1 MDHNTKKQLGLLEI
15 RNQELKRKLEELDA
29 ANAGIK
35 ARNEMLTTEAKNLV
49 QENKQLKAEL
59 EERKAAW
66 EMKNERLRAKI
77 KELEEQKADQ
87 EAQLNYQKSLA
98 QKLEGFQPVRICNEE
113 QKFTVCLDVEDEKD
127 FYVERARF
135 TFPDYKSMAD
145 FLRLALIHGEGNLQ
159 FIIQKGED

>member
-1 MDHNTKKQLGLLEI
+1 MDHNTKKQIEALEI

-113 QKFTVCLDVEDEKD
+113 TKFKVLINTEVEDGLFTEP
-127 FYVERARF
+127 VGF
-135 TFPDYKSMAD
+135 TFSDYKSMDD
-145 FLRLALIHGEGNLQ
+145 FIQMALLHGQNNIS
-159 FIIQKGED
+159 FTIKKGED

>member
-15 RNQELKRKLEELDA
+15 RNQEIKRKLEELDA

-77 KELEEQKADQ
+77 RELEEQKADQ
-87 EAQLNYQKSLA
+87 EAQLNYQKSMA

-113 QKFTVCLDVEDEKD
+113 TKFEVFINIKVEEGL
-127 FYVERARF
+127 FSEPAEF
-135 TFPDYKSMAD
+135 TFSDYKSMDD
-145 FLRLALIHGEGNLQ
+145 FIQMALLHGQND
-159 FIIQKGED
+159 IRVTIKKGED

>member
-1 MDHNTKKQLGLLEI
+1 MDKMDKILQDLEMENSQLKT
-15 RNQELKRKLEELDA
+15 ELKKR
-29 ANAGIK
+29 
-35 ARNEMLTTEAKNLV
+35 T
-49 QENKQLKAEL
+49 AEL

-113 QKFTVCLDVEDEKD
+113 TKFTVLINTEVEDGLFTEP
-127 FYVERARF
+127 VGF
-135 TFPDYKSMAD
+135 TFSDYKSMDD
-145 FLRLALIHGEGNLQ
+145 FIQMALLHGQNNIR
-159 FIIQKGED
+159 FTIKKGED